1 MVSPGT
7 ARATPAAVRA
17 ITVAAW
23 GQLLTLR
30 GTCDA
35 LA

>member
-7 ARATPAAVRA
+7 ARATSAGVCA
-17 ITVAAW
+17 ITVAAR

-35 LA
+35 LV

>member
-7 ARATPAAVRA
+7 ARAMPAAVRA
-17 ITVAAW
+17 ITVAAR
-23 GQLLTLR
+23 GQLLTLH

-35 LA
+35 PA